1 MNTLQQ
7 AVTCFAGQNIGAR
20 KPRRVLTSMYASLF
34 WALSFGI
41 VFGLLAAKRGGEKG
55 APIPWGPSI
64 ALGAWVT
71 ALAGEPFI
79 RWYLSLL

>member
-1 MNTLQQ
+1 MLH
-7 AVTCFAGQNIGAR
+7 
-20 KPRRVLTSMYASLF
+20 LTPFLTVYCC
-34 WALSFGI
+34 
-41 VFGLLAAKRGGEKG
+41 VLAAGRGGEKG

>member
-1 MNTLQQ
+1 MGREAMGGGDLKLLF
-7 AVTCFAGQNIGAR
+7 VTG
-20 KPRRVLTSMYASLF
+20 LF
-34 WALSFGI
+34 FGWKGNLLCLILACIFGI
-41 VFGLLAAKRGGEKG
+41 VFGLLAAGRGGEKD

>member
-1 MNTLQQ
+1 MKLLF
-7 AVTCFAGQNIGAR
+7 VTG
-20 KPRRVLTSMYASLF
+20 LF
-34 WALSFGI
+34 FGWKGNLLCLILACIFGI
-41 VFGLLAAKRGGEKG
+41 VFGLLAARRGGEQG